1 MMSEFDLIARY
12 FTRPVRHSALTLGV
26 GDDCALLQPRADH
39 ELAISTDMLV
49 EGRHFFS
56 DADAN
61 ALGHKALA
69 VNLSDLAAMGA
80 EPLAF
85 TLALALPSIDENWL
99 SAFSKGL
106 FALADQHNIV
116 LIGGDTTKGPLTMSI
131 TVFGDIPTGQ
141 ALRRSQAKVGDDIWV
156 SGTLGDARL
165 ALSAMQGKL
174 ALETHTFNQ
183 AAVHLHRPIPRIA
196 LGMALRDVAH
206 AAIDISDGLL
216 GDLQHVLKQS
226 NVGAT
231 LQADDLPIGAILK
244 STQSTTVCHEFALNG
259 GDDYELCFTAPTTKR
274 EAVHHAANIA
284 NTVVARIGQI
294 TAARE
299 INILNT
305 AGEALA
311 ISSNSYDHFKT

>member
-1 MMSEFDLIARY
+1 MSEFDLIARY

-26 GDDCALLQPRADH
+26 GDDCALLQPRAGH

-61 ALGHKALA
+61 ALGHKSLA

-106 FALADQHNIV
+106 FALADQHNIA

-174 ALETHTFNQ
+174 ALETHAFNQ
-183 AAVHLHRPIPRIA
+183 AAVHLHRPTPRIA

-231 LQADDLPIGAILK
+231 LQADDLPLGEILK
-244 STQSTTVCHEFALNG
+244 STQTTTVCHEFALNG

-274 EAVHHAANIA
+274 EAVHQAATKA
-284 NTVVARIGQI
+284 NTVVTRIGQI

-299 INILNT
+299 INILNA

>member
-1 MMSEFDLIARY
+1 MSEFDLIARY

-26 GDDCALLQPRADH
+26 GDDCALLQPRAGH

-61 ALGHKALA
+61 ALGHKSLA

-106 FALADQHNIV
+106 FALADQHNIA

-131 TVFGDIPTGQ
+131 TVFGGIPTGQ

-174 ALETHTFNQ
+174 VLETHAFNQ
-183 AAVHLHRPIPRIA
+183 AAVHLHRPTPRIA

-231 LQADDLPIGAILK
+231 LQADDLPLGEILK
-244 STQSTTVCHEFALNG
+244 STQTTTVCHEFALNG

-274 EAVHHAANIA
+274 KAVHQAATKA
-284 NTVVARIGQI
+284 NTVVTRIGQI

-299 INILNT
+299 INILNA

>member
-1 MMSEFDLIARY
+1 MSEFDLIARY

-106 FALADQHNIV
+106 FALADQHNIA

-174 ALETHTFNQ
+174 VLETHAFNQ
-183 AAVHLHRPIPRIA
+183 AAVHLHRPTPRIA

-231 LQADDLPIGAILK
+231 LQADDLPLGEILK
-244 STQSTTVCHEFALNG
+244 STQTTTVCHEFALNG
-259 GDDYELCFTAPTTKR
+259 GDDYELCFTAPTSKR
-274 EAVHHAANIA
+274 EAVHLAANIA
-284 NTVVARIGQI
+284 NTVVTRIGQI

-299 INILNT
+299 INILNA